1 MKVKMEILLVEDEVL
16 VYRDL
21 VRFFEKKGYGV
32 SKHPQKKIIDNYN
45 DAVEVL
51 DSQSPDIAVLDIIL
65 QGEKNGLELAEYII
79 DHFWMPVIILTDN
92 NTAGNRTIVGRLN
105 ANAFVVKMGKP
116 LNKTQ
121 LEADLDR
128 LREMAEIIHGR
139 KTLGGSFR
147 VSQFFKAT
155 KLKSDHQIQ
164 KMILWEDILYIESNP
179 DLKHNILICL
189 ADNTQ
194 WTLHEKLYEIEEKLP
209 PFFTRFN
216 KAQIVNVKRLEKSA
230 KSKLI
235 YFIRGETFHITPAF
249 EEKAL
254 AVIRIFFR
262 LP

>member
-1 MKVKMEILLVEDEVL
+1 MKAKMEILLVEDEIL

-32 SKHPQKKIIDNYN
+32 SKHPEKKIIDNYN
-45 DAVEVL
+45 DAAEVL
-51 DSQSPDIAVLDIIL
+51 DTQSPDIAVLDIQIK
-65 QGEKNGLELAEYII
+65 GEKNGLELAEYII
-79 DHFWMPVIILTDN
+79 DNFWIPVILFTGH
-92 NTAGNRTIVGRLN
+92 NTAENRVIAGLIN
-105 ANAFVVKMGKP
+105 ANAYVVKAGKP
-116 LNKTQ
+116 LNKIQ

-128 LREMAEIIHGR
+128 LRKMAETIRGR

-155 KLKSDHQIQ
+155 KMKSDHQIQ
-164 KMILWEDILYIESNP
+164 KMILWEDILYIESNE

-194 WTLHEKLYEIEEKLP
+194 WTLHEKLYQIEEKLP

-230 KSKLI
+230 KSELM
-235 YFIRGETFHITPAF
+235 YFIRGAAFHITPVYEA
-249 EEKAL
+249 KAL

-262 LP
+262 LL